1 MHEQNVYDFIVKLW
15 NKQNFVATC
24 QCVYFELL
32 INSNNKIIEVN
43 L

>member
-1 MHEQNVYDFIVKLW
+1 MHVQNVYDLIVKPW

-24 QCVYFELL
+24 QCVHCELL
-32 INSNNKIIEVN
+32 INSNNKIIKVN